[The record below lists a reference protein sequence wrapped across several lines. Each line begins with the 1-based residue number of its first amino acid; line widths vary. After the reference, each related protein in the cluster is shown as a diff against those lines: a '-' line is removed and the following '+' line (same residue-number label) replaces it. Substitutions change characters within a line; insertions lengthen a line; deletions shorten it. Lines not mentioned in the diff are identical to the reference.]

1 MTAAVFESLN
11 YVDQWHYAKE
21 RADDKEAFPSL
32 NYSNTAEVGEGT
44 ISTDENNAVFT
55 YFASIVLLTEGTD
68 RTSIATAWR
77 DGQAQM
83 LRLLPEASSQGK
95 TDAIQSWNDS
105 LGELQRTLDARFG
118 EEIAPRLDPME
129 EPKPKPVEPAPAP
142 APGPVVPPVSPTP
155 LPSEQAL
162 IAATA
167 KLMALATIIVKV
179 SEHFTVLQLDDIEAP
194 ELEQALES
202 VETLDEIT
210 DPDPKKK
217 LSLRMEVLQKQ
228 IAIIDAELAVLVDR
242 MEDPDE
248 GFSVDA
254 IAAIEA
260 SLDIMEKV

>member
-21 RADDKEAFPSL
+21 RVDDKEAFPSL

-55 YFASIVLLTEGTD
+55 YFASIVLLTSGTD

-129 EPKPKPVEPAPAP
+129 
-142 APGPVVPPVSPTP
+142 VPPVSPTP